1 MKKKLLGVA
10 KLEDISTIDGRG
22 YVYWVYIQ
30 YYIEYIIIKIIIIII
45 HLFPLFWHKQNYNCS
60 NN

>member
-30 YYIEYIIIKIIIIII
+30 YYIEYIIINNTNNNTFIFPVLPQTKLL
-45 HLFPLFWHKQNYNCS
+45 LF
-60 NN
+60 

>member
-30 YYIEYIIIKIIIIII
+30 ILYRVYNNKNNNNNTFISPVSPQTKLL
-45 HLFPLFWHKQNYNCS
+45 LF
-60 NN
+60 